1 MKSKAEKIASFDPNG
16 PGLDNGHF
24 IGLPFT
30 EEDAQVVLFSVPWD
44 VTVSYAAGTSRGPEN
59 ILKAS
64 AQLDLF
70 DPIAQDAWHM
80 GIYQVPSD
88 ETWKLKNDQL
98 RPLAKDHID
107 FLESGGKLEEN
118 KEKKDQL
125 ASLNMA
131 CQDLKNWVKAECAK
145 RLDIGK
151 MVGLVGGEHS
161 TPLGLLEA
169 LSERYESFGIL
180 QIDAHMDLRKAYEGF
195 THSHASIF
203 YQAIQLPA
211 VTKLVQLGIRDFCE
225 EEWDLAQASSGK
237 VEVLTDHALRKT
249 QFTGTPFAEAI
260 QTYLDTLP
268 ELVYISFD
276 IDGLDPSLC
285 PNTGTPVP
293 GGFSFAEAV
302 FILESVVHS
311 GRKIIGFDLCE
322 TGGDTEWDG
331 NVGAR
336 MLYKL
341 ANVAGKSQG
350 FI

>member
-1 MKSKAEKIASFDPNG
+1 
-16 PGLDNGHF
+16 
-24 IGLPFT
+24 
-30 EEDAQVVLFSVPWD
+30 
-44 VTVSYAAGTSRGPEN
+44 
-59 ILKAS
+59 

-70 DPIAQDAWHM
+70 DPIAQDAWEM
-80 GIYQVPSD
+80 GLFQVPSN
-88 ETWKLKNDQL
+88 EAWKLKNDRL
-98 RPLAKDHID
+98 RPLAQDHID
-107 FLESGGKLEEN
+107 FLESGGTIEEN
-118 KEKKDQL
+118 QAKKDQL
-125 ASLNMA
+125 TTLNTA
-131 CQDLKNWVKAECAK
+131 CLDLKNWVKKECAE
-145 RLDIGK
+145 RLDAGK
-151 MVGLVGGEHS
+151 IVGLVGGEHA

-195 THSHASIF
+195 VYSHASIF
-203 YQAIQLPA
+203 YNAVKLPS
-211 VTKLVQLGIRDFCE
+211 VTKLVQLGIRDYCE
-225 EEWDLAQASSGK
+225 AEWALAQASSGK
-237 VEVLTDHALRKT
+237 VEVLTDHALRQA
-249 QFTGTPFAEAI
+249 QFKGTPFAETL
-260 QTYLDTLP
+260 QPYLDALP

-302 FILESVVHS
+302 FILESVFHS

-322 TGGDTEWDG
+322 TGGNTEWDG

-341 ANVAGKSQG
+341 ANVTGKSQG